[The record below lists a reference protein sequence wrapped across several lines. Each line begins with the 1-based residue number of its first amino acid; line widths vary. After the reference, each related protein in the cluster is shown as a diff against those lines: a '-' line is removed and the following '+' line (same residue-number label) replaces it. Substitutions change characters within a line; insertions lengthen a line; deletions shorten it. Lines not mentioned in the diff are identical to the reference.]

1 MKPDNKSDWI
11 QLTVSI
17 LGLGTAVLTLLAS
30 VGGR

>member
-17 LGLGTAVLTLLAS
+17 LGLVTAVLTLLAA